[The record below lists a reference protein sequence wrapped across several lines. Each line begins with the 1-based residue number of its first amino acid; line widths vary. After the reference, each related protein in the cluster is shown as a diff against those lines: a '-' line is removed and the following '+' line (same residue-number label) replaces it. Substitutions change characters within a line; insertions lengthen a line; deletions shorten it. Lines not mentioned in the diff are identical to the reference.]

1 MGNIFDF
8 SGIEKSEQTIRK
20 TWSEFRECLA
30 NGLFSYDEIE
40 KAKKQT
46 FLKVYDDLFH
56 KHSGIDHKTIALKKS
71 LKNFLLDG
79 ACILI
84 QNYYQNKFLNRSMFA
99 ITRQLLMPH
108 FKQWLNIIFH
118 WVILVL
124 FTVVP
129 YVR

>member
-56 KHSGIDHKTIALKKS
+56 
-71 LKNFLLDG
+71 
-79 ACILI
+79 
-84 QNYYQNKFLNRSMFA
+84 
-99 ITRQLLMPH
+99 
-108 FKQWLNIIFH
+108 
-118 WVILVL
+118 
-124 FTVVP
+124 
-129 YVR
+129 